1 VLKVYIRCNRA
12 TELPPRPPRPAPEAP
27 PRALRVPPEAPLLPL
42 PQRAGL
48 LLPVHA
54 RFLLAPL
61 RNDVSSAVVPPWC
74 GGATPLQVVC
84 LLLRC
89 LDNAAER
96 MQHQSML

>member
-1 VLKVYIRCNRA
+1 MLKWYIRCNRA
-12 TELPPRPPRPAPEAP
+12 TELPPRPLRPAPEAP

-48 LLPVHA
+48 LLPVHT
-54 RFLLAPL
+54 RLQLAPL
-61 RNDVSSAVVPPWC
+61 RNDASSAVVPPWC
-74 GGATPLQVVC
+74 GATPLQAVC